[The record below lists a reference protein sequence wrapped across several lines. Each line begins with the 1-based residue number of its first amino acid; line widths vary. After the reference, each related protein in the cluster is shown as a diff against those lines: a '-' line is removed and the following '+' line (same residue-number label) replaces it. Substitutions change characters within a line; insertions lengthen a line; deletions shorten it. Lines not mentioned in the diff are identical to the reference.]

1 MMQQIIGWRLLR
13 GPNISFSDCFIHHYL
28 FQSSLPLSPPAHMQ
42 LTFLRKNSYLNRK
55 LDVFFSPLDVDVNPK
70 EFSGT
75 HLWVLFIERARD
87 ILLRRRVEGGSRGLE
102 MHRFLLEALRLEDT
116 SVGFCCGKISSSWN
130 FS

>member
-55 LDVFFSPLDVDVNPK
+55 LEVFFSPLDVDVNPK

-75 HLWVLFIERARD
+75 HLWVFFIERARD
-87 ILLRRRVEGGSRGLE
+87 ILLRRRVEGGSQGVRNASFSLGSVAFG
-102 MHRFLLEALRLEDT
+102 RYKCGILLWEDQQ
-116 SVGFCCGKISSSWN
+116 
-130 FS
+130 